1 MKKFLEEFKAFIT
14 RGNVLDLAVGVIIG
28 GAFQKIVSSLV
39 NDILMALISGAVGV
53 DLVDWVWV
61 IKPAVY
67 DPVDPTI
74 IEKAAIVM
82 RYGNFIQTVIDFLII
97 AFVLFVIIKVV
108 VASAKARAVLKEKI
122 SQAHED
128 KKEE

>member
-1 MKKFLEEFKAFIT
+1 MKKFLEEFKAFVT

-39 NDILMALISGAVGV
+39 NDILMPLISGAVGV
-53 DLVDWVWV
+53 DLVDWVWI
-61 IKPAVY
+61 IKPAVL
-67 DPVDPTI
+67 DTVDPTI
-74 IEKAAIVM
+74 IVKAAIVM

-108 VASAKARAVLKEKI
+108 VASAKARATLKEKL
-122 SQAHED
+122 SHPS
-128 KKEE
+128 EENK

>member
-39 NDILMALISGAVGV
+39 NDILMPLISGAVGV

-122 SQAHED
+122 VHTHED

>member
-39 NDILMALISGAVGV
+39 NDILMPLISGAVGV

>member
-39 NDILMALISGAVGV
+39 NDILMPLISGAVGV

-61 IKPAVY
+61 IKPAIY

-74 IEKAAIVM
+74 IDKAAIVM

-122 SQAHED
+122 VHTHED

>member
-1 MKKFLEEFKAFIT
+1 MEKFLEEFKAFIT

-39 NDILMALISGAVGV
+39 NDILMPLISGAVGV

-67 DPVDPTI
+67 DPIDPTI

-122 SQAHED
+122 VHTHED